1 MVLSEQHALKAP
13 FHRASRA
20 CIARKPISCGEAVI
34 HFMSMR
40 QIAHSSNNAT
50 HDHAHQQHT
59 ALTHDT
65 LISRTARRQLLKGA
79 DAGNERDLTAP
90 SHA

>member
-1 MVLSEQHALKAP
+1 MHRQKAYFTRRSGYSLYEHAPNRTLVKQ
-13 FHRASRA
+13 R
-20 CIARKPISCGEAVI
+20 
-34 HFMSMR
+34 
-40 QIAHSSNNAT
+40 NT
-50 HDHAHQQHT
+50 HDHAHQQHP

-65 LISRTARRQLLKGA
+65 LISRTARRHLLKGA